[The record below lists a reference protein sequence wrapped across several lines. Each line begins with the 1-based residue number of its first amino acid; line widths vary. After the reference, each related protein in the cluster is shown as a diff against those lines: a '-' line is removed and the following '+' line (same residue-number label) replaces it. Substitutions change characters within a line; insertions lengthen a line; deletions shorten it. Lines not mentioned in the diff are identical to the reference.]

1 MVDLEELILRKED
14 KIDRKVTDIE
24 SDEEN
29 K

>member
-14 KIDRKVTDIE
+14 RIDGEVTDIE
-24 SDEEN
+24 SDEED